1 MLHARIRVVPDH
13 DGPFPADSQPI
24 ARASHGSEK
33 PVPAK
38 IVPECVLSWSESLST
53 TNDTMSERLD
63 RARQWVQSILGVQS
77 VDLQPAST
85 DASFRRYFRFS
96 ARETSLILMDAP
108 TDREDCRPYIAVS
121 DLLEHAGIHV
131 PTIHARDLD
140 AGFLLLEDLGQRCYL
155 DELDTDSAPAL
166 YGDALRTLLAMQSG
180 IPADVVPEYDT
191 ALVMQELSLFGDW
204 FLRRHLGVDTTG
216 TTGEVL
222 SKSYQ
227 LLTDQFAEQA
237 RVFVHRDYHS
247 RNLMRTLERNPGV
260 LDFQDA
266 VAGPAAYD
274 AISLLRDVYIE
285 WPRERVE
292 RWLLEYHEGALCEG
306 IPITSDAAGFLR
318 DADLIG
324 AQRHL
329 KIAGIFCRL
338 YYRDGKSD
346 YLRDSPLTLRYL
358 MGECERQPELAALG
372 NLLEEL
378 DVMTKLQEKN
388 TRSLGDVG
396 EAGA

>member
-1 MLHARIRVVPDH
+1 M
-13 DGPFPADSQPI
+13 
-24 ARASHGSEK
+24 
-33 PVPAK
+33 PAK
-38 IVPECVLSWSESLST
+38 IVPKCVLSWSESLST

-63 RARQWVQSILGVQS
+63 RARQWVQSILGVQR

-131 PTIHARDLD
+131 PTIHARDPD

-227 LLTDQFAEQA
+227 LLTDQFAERA

-247 RNLMRTLERNPGV
+247 RNLMHTLERNPGV

-285 WPRERVE
+285 WPQERVE
-292 RWLLEYHEGALCEG
+292 AWLLEYHGDALCEG
-306 IPITSDAAGFLR
+306 IPVTSDAAGFLR
-318 DADLIG
+318 DADLMG

-346 YLRDSPLTLRYL
+346 YLRDIPLTLRYL

>member
-1 MLHARIRVVPDH
+1 
-13 DGPFPADSQPI
+13 
-24 ARASHGSEK
+24 
-33 PVPAK
+33 
-38 IVPECVLSWSESLST
+38 VLSWSESFST
-53 TNDTMSERLD
+53 TDDTMSERLD
-63 RARQWVQSILGVQS
+63 RARQWVQNILGVQS
-77 VDLQPAST
+77 VDLQPASA

-96 ARETSLILMDAP
+96 AEGSSLILMDAP

-121 DLLEHAGIHV
+121 ELLEHAGIHV
-131 PTIHARDLD
+131 PIIHARDLD

-166 YGDALRTLLAMQSG
+166 YGDALGALLAMQSRV
-180 IPADVVPEYDT
+180 PADAIPEFDT
-191 ALVMQELSLFGDW
+191 ARVFQELSLFGEW
-204 FLRRHLGVDTTG
+204 FLHRHLGIDTTG
-216 TTGEVL
+216 KTGEVL
-222 SKSYQ
+222 STSCQ
-227 LLTDQFAEQA
+227 LLVDRFAGQA

-266 VAGPAAYD
+266 VAGPATYD

-292 RWLLEYHEGALCEG
+292 TWLLEYHEGALCEG

-346 YLRDSPLTLRYL
+346 YLRDIPLTLRYL
-358 MGECERQPELAALG
+358 MDECGRQPELAALG
-372 NLLEEL
+372 DLLEEL
-378 DVMTKLQEKN
+378 DVMRKLQECN
-388 TRSLGDVG
+388 MRSLGDARAPG
-396 EAGA
+396 T

>member
-1 MLHARIRVVPDH
+1 
-13 DGPFPADSQPI
+13 
-24 ARASHGSEK
+24 
-33 PVPAK
+33 
-38 IVPECVLSWSESLST
+38 
-53 TNDTMSERLD
+53 MSERLD
-63 RARQWVQSILGVQS
+63 RARQWAQNILGVQS

-96 ARETSLILMDAP
+96 AQGTSLILMDAP

-121 DLLEHAGIHV
+121 ERLEHAGIHV
-131 PTIHARDLD
+131 PIIHARDLQ

-166 YGDALRTLLAMQSG
+166 YGDALEALLAMQSRV
-180 IPADVVPEYDT
+180 PADAIPEYDT
-191 ALVMQELSLFGDW
+191 ARVFQELSLFGEW
-204 FLRRHLGVDTTG
+204 FLHRHLGIDTTG
-216 TTGEVL
+216 KTGEVL
-222 SKSYQ
+222 SKIYQ
-227 LLTDQFAEQA
+227 LLVDRFAEQA

-346 YLRDSPLTLRYL
+346 YLRDIPLTLRYL
-358 MGECERQPELAALG
+358 MDECGRQPELAALG
-372 NLLEEL
+372 DLLEEL
-378 DVMTKLQEKN
+378 DVMRKLQECN
-388 TRSLGDVG
+388 MRSLGDARAPG
-396 EAGA
+396 T

>member
-1 MLHARIRVVPDH
+1 MSPSHLTVRPW
-13 DGPFPADSQPI
+13 
-24 ARASHGSEK
+24 HGSEK

-38 IVPECVLSWSESLST
+38 IAPKRVLSWSESFST
-53 TNDTMSERLD
+53 TDDTMSERLD
-63 RARQWVQSILGVQS
+63 RARRWVQNILGVQS
-77 VDLQPAST
+77 VDLQKASA

-96 ARETSLILMDAP
+96 AEGSSLILMDAP
-108 TDREDCRPYIAVS
+108 TDREDCRPYVAVS
-121 DLLEHAGIHV
+121 ELLEHAGIHV
-131 PTIHARDLD
+131 PIIHARDLE

-166 YGDALRTLLAMQSG
+166 YGDALEALLEMQSRV
-180 IPADVVPEYDT
+180 PADAVPEYDT
-191 ALVMQELSLFGDW
+191 ARVVQELSLFGDW
-204 FLRRHLGVDTTG
+204 FLHRHLGIDTTG
-216 TTGEVL
+216 NTGEIL
-222 SKSYQ
+222 SKSCQ
-227 LLTDQFAEQA
+227 FLAHRFAEQA

-292 RWLLEYHEGALCEG
+292 AWLLEYHGGALGEG
-306 IPITSDAAGFLR
+306 IPVTGDAAGFLR

-338 YYRDGKSD
+338 YYRDGKSE
-346 YLRDSPLTLRYL
+346 YLRDIPLTLRYL
-358 MGECERQPELAALG
+358 MDECGRQPELAALG

-378 DVMTKLQEKN
+378 EVMRKLQERN
-388 TRSLGDVG
+388 SRGLHD
-396 EAGA
+396 AGATPT